1 LTLQKREADV
11 HPARVGLARQ
21 ECDEA
26 ERELARAETLKRE
39 AREQLQVAAAEK
51 NYAKRAREAAKR
63 QVEISEAE
71 LASAQRLRAHAL
83 AELQKASSPS
93 SFCHSCK
100 SALELTTTSPP
111 SRRST
116 STSPTSWSMMAPY
129 SPSTQHQTSK
139 AHHMLTNPGINR
151 MSWSAFQQPDR
162 KFDQI
167 APQDLDLNKIS

>member
-1 LTLQKREADV
+1 M

-39 AREQLQVAAAEK
+39 AREQLQVATAEK
-51 NYAKRAREAAKR
+51 DYAERAREAAKR

-71 LASAQRLRAHAL
+71 LASAQRLRAHAQ
-83 AELQKASSPS
+83 AELQKASSSPS
-93 SFCHSCK
+93 SFCQSCK
-100 SALELTTTSPP
+100 SAFELTTTSPP
-111 SRRST
+111 SPRST
-116 STSPTSWSMMAPY
+116 STSLTSWSMMAPY
-129 SPSTQHQTSK
+129 SPSTHHQTSK
-139 AHHMLTNPGINR
+139 PRHMLTNPEINR